1 MELTRHSKER
11 YAERIMGKDSAVD
24 INSYIVANEEKIR
37 TDIENMVTYGTMIFK
52 GKPLDY
58 NEKQPVRVYL
68 SGTWIVILDDRRDR
82 VITLYKID
90 LGLGE
95 EFNKD
100 YVSKLL
106 DKLSAANEK
115 LETAKQETTSS
126 QEEYKKLIN
135 DNNVLINE
143 YKNYIKNLQDLNESY
158 TSVIESMTK
167 DISNAELEVRE
178 CIGTVLGKRVF

>member
-11 YAERIMGKDSAVD
+11 YAERIMGKDYAVD

-37 TDIENMVTYGTMIFK
+37 TDIENMVTYGTLIFK

-90 LGLGE
+90 LGFGE

-143 YKNYIKNLQDLNESY
+143 YKNYIKNLQDLNASY

-167 DISNAELEVRE
+167 NISSAELEVRE

>member
-1 MELTRHSKER
+1 M
-11 YAERIMGKDSAVD
+11 
-24 INSYIVANEEKIR
+24 
-37 TDIENMVTYGTMIFK
+37 
-52 GKPLDY
+52 
-58 NEKQPVRVYL
+58 
-68 SGTWIVILDDRRDR
+68 
-82 VITLYKID
+82 
-90 LGLGE
+90 
-95 EFNKD
+95 
-100 YVSKLL
+100 

-143 YKNYIKNLQDLNESY
+143 YKNYIKNLQDLNASY

-167 DISNAELEVRE
+167 NISSAELEVRE